1 LNNSEQVDGE
11 DIPDWPLEYLRVL
24 LQTDLMYELK
34 DHEIEL
40 EYPPFRL
47 VWILVVGYASA
58 LIGLAFLALPV
69 FQLDGPPDSVEEHL
83 LQILFVGASF
93 LFFRMSYIYIF
104 QIAPSIRGSAHLSI
118 NGLSVKPSGGPS
130 VLFRWQDMKELIECT
145 GCEYHTLTAK
155 NGRYVLDNR
164 LRLSNYLFDWISFN
178 IALTKSGILFRYGR
192 LPWNDGEIKLTPPLS
207 SKIESL
213 LYSTFFGFSGVMM
226 TYLALTSP
234 DLMEKVFF
242 LIIGLS
248 TPWLIWIFIS
258 QAYPQGYLTLDEQG
272 ITNHYRWRPEKILWN
287 EIRCIR
293 FDVEETAELIGVSD
307 RVLISLNEHRI
318 RGVRTF
324 LALMLDEMNIPVAE
338 DKSTH

>member
-1 LNNSEQVDGE
+1 
-11 DIPDWPLEYLRVL
+11 
-24 LQTDLMYELK
+24 
-34 DHEIEL
+34 
-40 EYPPFRL
+40 
-47 VWILVVGYASA
+47 
-58 LIGLAFLALPV
+58 
-69 FQLDGPPDSVEEHL
+69 
-83 LQILFVGASF
+83 
-93 LFFRMSYIYIF
+93 
-104 QIAPSIRGSAHLSI
+104 
-118 NGLSVKPSGGPS
+118 
-130 VLFRWQDMKELIECT
+130 
-145 GCEYHTLTAK
+145 
-155 NGRYVLDNR
+155 
-164 LRLSNYLFDWISFN
+164 
-178 IALTKSGILFRYGR
+178 
-192 LPWNDGEIKLTPPLS
+192 
-207 SKIESL
+207 L
-213 LYSTFFGFSGVMM
+213 LYSTFFGLIVFMM